1 MPLLGL
7 LILTHLIFP
16 LGFLFWLWQG
26 KEHSKLNW
34 LVKLM
39 VVALYILHMFL
50 SGRWDM
56 LSYYLRF
63 VLVALFAVAAIMSF
77 AKAKSLPPY
86 PSRKFNDYLNLGVNS
101 LVAVFFLTILSSYV
115 PQGYFVNEES
125 VRLSFPLKNGIYYVG
140 QGGNSPALNYHN
152 TNLVQRYA
160 LDIVK
165 LTTFGTRANGFQ
177 PRSLTNY
184 NIFEETLYSPCN
196 GTVNATVNNLPDLIP
211 PKSDRQNPAGN
222 HILLQCKGA
231 DILMAH
237 LQRRSIT
244 VQAGEAIRVGQAI
257 AKVGNSGNT
266 TEPHL
271 HIHARK
277 ENTGN
282 SALEGEGL
290 PMLFDGKFLVRN
302 SIFFSK

>member
-7 LILTHLIFP
+7 LILTHLILP
-16 LGFLFWLWQG
+16 LGFLFWLWHG

-39 VVALYILHMFL
+39 VVAFYILHMFL

-56 LSYYLRF
+56 LGYYLRF
-63 VLVALFAVAAIMSF
+63 LLVALFAVAAIMSF
-77 AKAKSLPPY
+77 VKAKSLTLYPP
-86 PSRKFNDYLNLGVNS
+86 RKFNDYLNLGVNS

-125 VRLSFPLKNGIYYVG
+125 VQLSFPLKNGIYYVG
-140 QGGNSPALNYHN
+140 QGGNSSALNYHN
-152 TNLVQRYA
+152 TNFAQRYA

-165 LTTFGTRANGFQ
+165 LNTFGTRANEFQ

-237 LQRRSIT
+237 LQRGSLT
-244 VQAGEAIRVGQAI
+244 VQAPRSAIRETPLNPI
-257 AKVGNSGNT
+257 FISM
-266 TEPHL
+266 
-271 HIHARK
+271 
-277 ENTGN
+277 
-282 SALEGEGL
+282 LEKQTRGTRL
-290 PMLFDGKFLVRN
+290 
-302 SIFFSK
+302 

>member
-7 LILTHLIFP
+7 LILTHLILP
-16 LGFLFWLWQG
+16 LGFLFWLWHG

-39 VVALYILHMFL
+39 VVAFYILHMFL

-56 LSYYLRF
+56 LGYYLRF
-63 VLVALFAVAAIMSF
+63 LLVALFAVAAIMSF
-77 AKAKSLPPY
+77 VKAKSLTLYPP
-86 PSRKFNDYLNLGVNS
+86 RKFNDYLNLGVNS

-125 VRLSFPLKNGIYYVG
+125 VQLSFPLKNGIYYVG
-140 QGGNSPALNYHN
+140 QGGNSSALNYHN
-152 TNLVQRYA
+152 TNFAQRYA

-165 LTTFGTRANGFQ
+165 LNTFGTRANEFQ

-237 LQRRSIT
+237 LQRGSLT

-277 ENTGN
+277 TNTGN

-302 SIFFSK
+302 SVLFPK